1 MVQTAGIAAK
11 NLGDDIY
18 MRVYAKTADGIIYSD
33 VVTYSPKQ
41 YAMSRLEKSTNASM
55 KALCAAMLNY
65 GAAAQEY
72 FGYKT
77 DSLMN
82 ADLTAEQQALVA
94 AYNKDLFNGAVAVDA
109 AKVGSF
115 AKTEGFSKK
124 SVTVSFEGAFAV
136 NYYFTASN
144 EVAGEMTFYYW
155 SAEAYAE
162 AEVLSAENASGAVT
176 MVATEDGRYWAEI
189 SGVAAKQLDETFY
202 AAAVYTDAAG
212 ETHCTG
218 VMAYS
223 LSTYCMKNAVTGN
236 AMQALA
242 EATAMY
248 GYHAKAYFG

>member
-1 MVQTAGIAAK
+1 
-11 NLGDDIY
+11 
-18 MRVYAKTADGIIYSD
+18 
-33 VVTYSPKQ
+33 
-41 YAMSRLEKSTNASM
+41 
-55 KALCAAMLNY
+55 
-65 GAAAQEY
+65 
-72 FGYKT
+72 
-77 DSLMN
+77 MN

-248 GYHAKAYFG
+248 GYYAKQYFA